1 MSRHLSIFH
10 VADNLAKI
18 LKPLVF
24 LELVAALAC
33 SLSRWRLVSVKTVNS
48 ILIETVSLDRLHI
61 FREFRITRSYGR
73 RNFDILA
80 LVKPISASFLGTQN
94 SLCTSSYIRAILKT
108 LVSFEARISQL
119 WDSRFTRSCKTV
131 IFKFLN
137 SFERI

>member
-18 LKPLVF
+18 VKPLAF
-24 LELVAALAC
+24 LELAAALA
-33 SLSRWRLVSVKTVNS
+33 VNS
-48 ILIETVSLDRLHI
+48 ILIETVSLNRLHI

-73 RNFDILA
+73 LNFDILA
-80 LVKPISASFLGTQN
+80 LVKPISASFLETQN
-94 SLCTSSYIRAILKT
+94 FPCTCSYIRAILKT
-108 LVSFEARISQL
+108 LVSLEAHISQL

-137 SFERI
+137 SLEMV